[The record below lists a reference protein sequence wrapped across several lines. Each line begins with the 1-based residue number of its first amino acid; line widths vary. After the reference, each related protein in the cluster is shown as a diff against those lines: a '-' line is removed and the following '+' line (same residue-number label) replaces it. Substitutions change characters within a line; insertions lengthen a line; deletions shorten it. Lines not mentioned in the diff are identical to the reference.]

1 MCPRTVTLYMSP
13 RRLCG
18 IPNPLAEP
26 AVAACREIS
35 HHRRKIVECAF
46 AADERVELW
55 RASQQLESERHPAFS
70 RPTRLL
76 RRRDCTN
83 LRRFD
88 RQPPGVK
95 AAAEREGHLRRAVPA
110 QLEDQRFNSGQV

>member
-18 IPNPLAEP
+18 IPNPLAQD

-35 HHRRKIVECAF
+35 HHRREIVECAF
-46 AADERVELW
+46 TADQRVKLW
-55 RASQQLESERHPAFS
+55 RASQQVECQRHPAFP

-76 RRRDCTN
+76 RRRDGTD

-95 AAAEREGHLRRAVPA
+95 AAAEREG
-110 QLEDQRFNSGQV
+110 